1 MRVATEGTPF
11 LTAVVERSVAPA
23 TTPGV
28 AEAPGGALAGIE
40 HVRIELRF
48 GGFTLEVHA
57 RSGQILALIGLDGR
71 AAPGRKSRKDRE
83 QNAQL

>member
-1 MRVATEGTPF
+1 V
-11 LTAVVERSVAPA
+11 VVERSVAPA

-40 HVRIELRF
+40 HVRIEFRF

-57 RSGQILALIGLDGR
+57 RSGQVLTLVRLDGC

-83 QNAQL
+83 QDAKL